1 MNANGLASQLIDYEI
16 PDLTAEL
23 WALLEQIPRGSV
35 TTYGRLAKALGS
47 RQAAVWVGEF
57 MLHHSH
63 RDVCPCH
70 RVVRHHGE
78 LGRYITGN
86 TSDKAEA
93 LMQESVEVRNG
104 CVDLNSF
111 LFDAFQSNSPLVHL
125 IEIQNEIPKNVRLI
139 PFPKTPEIVA
149 GVDVSYTST
158 GLAVGACVLV
168 ETATGELVHSV
179 TVQKEIVFPY
189 ISGFL
194 AFREIPVLQELIKL
208 IEAENGPLEL
218 ILVDGNGILHHRRA
232 GIATH
237 LGVLL
242 DRPTI
247 GIGKKLL
254 CGDVDL
260 DQLTPDEPRPVSDQ
274 NEVIGMAVKAT
285 ASSRQIFVSPGHR
298 ISVNDSV
305 RIVGQLFHG
314 HRLPEPIYLAD
325 KLSREVVSASST
337 DQCQSTEEKPPRRQD
352 RQV

>member
-1 MNANGLASQLIDYEI
+1 MNANGLSSQLIDYEI
-16 PDLTAEL
+16 PDLAAEL

-35 TTYGRLAKALGS
+35 TTYGRLARALGS

-57 MLHHSH
+57 MLDHAH
-63 RDVCPCH
+63 RDDCACH
-70 RVVRHHGE
+70 RVVRHNGA

-93 LMQESVEVRNG
+93 LLQESVEVRNG
-104 CVDLNSF
+104 CVDLKSF
-111 LFDAFQSNSPLVHL
+111 LFDSFQTNSPLVHL
-125 IEIQNEIPKNVRLI
+125 IEIQNEIPQNVRLM
-139 PFPKTPEIVA
+139 PFPKTPEIAA
-149 GVDVSYTST
+149 GVDVSYTSS
-158 GLAVGACVLV
+158 GSAVGACVLI
-168 ETATGELVHSV
+168 ETATGEMLHSV

-194 AFREIPVLQELIKL
+194 AFREIPVLLDLFNQVK
-208 IEAENGPLEL
+208 AEHGPLEL

-247 GIGKKLL
+247 GIGKTLH
-254 CGDVDL
+254 CGRVDL
-260 DQLTPDEPRPVSDQ
+260 DEMTPDEPRPVSNQ

-285 ASSRQIFVSPGHR
+285 ASSRPIFVSPGHR
-298 ISVNDSV
+298 ITISDSV
-305 RIVGQLFHG
+305 RIAGQLFRG

-325 KLSREVVSASST
+325 KLSREVARNRDPERGKGRSPGFS
-337 DQCQSTEEKPPRRQD
+337 EIPGI
-352 RQV
+352 